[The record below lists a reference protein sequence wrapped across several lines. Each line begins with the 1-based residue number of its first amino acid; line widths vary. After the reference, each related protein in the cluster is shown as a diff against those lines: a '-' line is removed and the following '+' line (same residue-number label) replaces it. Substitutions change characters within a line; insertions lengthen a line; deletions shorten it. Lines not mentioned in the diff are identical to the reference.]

1 MSAVSVL
8 TIVKDRAAHLRRLI
22 AGLTRSV
29 CAPAELII
37 VDMSTPPLDIPET
50 SFPVTVIRLPDAGLP
65 LAKARNLA
73 ARAASSRILIFL
85 DVDCIPTRDL
95 LSRLGP
101 AVDGNDALICAEI
114 RYLPARGAECDWTD
128 AEMHEAGIAHPA
140 RDFPDEGL
148 RMEPNPGLFWSLAF
162 GIRRSA
168 FERLGGFDERFTGYG
183 AEDTDF
189 GFRAQA
195 AELPLMFLGG
205 AGAFH
210 QHHSVCDPPL
220 QHFDDIVR
228 NARIFHAIWRIWPMD
243 GWLGRFSDLGLIIL
257 HPDRIERLR
266 PPTDRELAAAERPED
281 VRF

>member
-73 ARAASSRILIFL
+73 ARAASSGILIFL
-85 DVDCIPTRDL
+85 DVDCIPARDL

-101 AVDGNDALICAEI
+101 AVDASDALICAEI

-168 FERLGGFDERFTGYG
+168 FERLGGFDERFRGYG

-228 NARIFHAIWRIWPMD
+228 NARIFQAIWGIWPMD
-243 GWLGRFSDLGLIIL
+243 GWLRHFSNLGLITL
-257 HPDRIERLR
+257 HPDRIERVR
-266 PPTDRELAAAERPED
+266 PPTGRELAASKRPED